1 MAKVAYPGGSTSIV
15 NNTNAATFI
24 PELWSDEIVAAYKKN
39 LVLANLVNKMS
50 MVGKKGDT
58 LHIPKPTRGSAS
70 VKAANTAVT
79 IQADTESEVQISVDK
94 HYEYSRMIEDIT
106 GVQALDSMRRFYT
119 DDAGYALAKQVDDDL
134 FTLAKRFGDDNG
146 SGSDWIHSNSYYV
159 DAANG
164 VAAYAVDT
172 VAATDV
178 FTDLAFRELI
188 QKMDDADTPM
198 DGRVLV
204 IPPSARRDI
213 LGIDR
218 YNSSDFVD
226 GRGVQNGLI
235 GSLYGVDVYVTSNC
249 PVIEAAADNTA
260 SAVDTRAAVLA
271 HRDTMVLAEQLA
283 VRSQTQ
289 YKQEYLADLFT
300 ADTLYGIQ
308 TLRPETGFVLALP
321 N

>member
-1 MAKVAYPGGSTSIV
+1 MAKVAFPGGSTSIV
-15 NNTNAATFI
+15 NSTNAATFI
-24 PELWSDEIVAAYKKN
+24 PELWSDEIIAAYKKN

-58 LHIPKPTRGSAS
+58 LHIPKPTRGTAS

-79 IQADTESEVQISVDK
+79 IQADTETEVLVSVDK
-94 HYEYSRMIEDIT
+94 HYEYSRMIEDIVD
-106 GVQALDSMRRFYT
+106 VQALDSMRRFYT

-134 FTLAKRFGDDNG
+134 FTLAKSLGDGD
-146 SGSDWIHSNSYYV
+146 GSDYTHSASFYV
-159 DAANG
+159 DGANG
-164 VAAYAVDT
+164 LAAYAVDT
-172 VAATDV
+172 VAPTDV

-198 DGRVLV
+198 DGRVLI

-226 GRGVQNGLI
+226 GRGVNNGQI

-260 SAVDTRAAVLA
+260 SAVDTRAAILA
-271 HRDTMVLAEQLA
+271 HRDTMVLAEQMA

-300 ADTLYGIQ
+300 ADTLYGVKE
-308 TLRPETGFVLALP
+308 LRPETGFILALP

>member
-1 MAKVAYPGGSTSIV
+1 MAKVTYPGGSTSIV
-15 NNTNAATFI
+15 NNTAAATFI
-24 PELWSDEIVAAYKKN
+24 PELWSDEIVAAYKQN

-79 IQADTESEVQISVDK
+79 IQADVESEVQINVNK

-134 FTLAKRFGDDNG
+134 FTLGKSVGDGNG
-146 SGSDWIHSNSYYV
+146 TSWVHSNSYYV
-159 DAANG
+159 DGANG
-164 VAAYAVDT
+164 IAAYAADT
-172 VAATDV
+172 VADGDN
-178 FTDLAFRELI
+178 FSDLAFRELI
-188 QKMDDADTPM
+188 KLMDDQDTPM
-198 DGRVLV
+198 DGRFLV

-218 YNSSDFVD
+218 YNSSDFVSA
-226 GRGVQNGLI
+226 GGVNTGKI
-235 GSLYGVDVYVTSNC
+235 GSLYGVDIYVSSNV
-249 PVIEAAADNTA
+249 PVLETAAENTA
-260 SAVDTRAAVLA
+260 GDAVRGAFLGHKDTL
-271 HRDTMVLAEQLA
+271 VLAEQMA

-300 ADTLYGIQ
+300 ADTLYGTQ
-308 TLRPETGFVLALP
+308 VLRPETGFVLALHD
-321 N
+321 

>member
-1 MAKVAYPGGSTSIV
+1 MATATYPGGSSSIV
-15 NNTNAATFI
+15 NKTNADKFI
-24 PELWSDEIVAAYKKN
+24 PELWSDEIIAAYKKN

-58 LHIPKPTRGSAS
+58 LHIPKPTRGTAA

-79 IQADTESEVQISVDK
+79 IQADTETEVQVAVDK
-94 HYEYSRMIEDIT
+94 HYEYSRMIEDIVD
-106 GVQALDSMRRFYT
+106 VQALDSMRRFYT

-134 FTLAKRFGDDNG
+134 FALAKSLGDGD
-146 SGSDWIHSNSYYV
+146 GSDYTHSASFYV
-159 DAANG
+159 DAGNG
-164 VAAYAVDT
+164 LAAYAVDT
-172 VAATDV
+172 VAPTDV

-198 DGRVLV
+198 DGRVLI

-226 GRGVQNGLI
+226 GRGVNNGQI

-249 PVIEAAADNTA
+249 PVVETAADNTA
-260 SAVDTRAAVLA
+260 SAVDTRAAILA
-271 HRDTMVLAEQLA
+271 HRDTMVLAEQMA

-300 ADTLYGIQ
+300 ADTLYGVKE
-308 TLRPETGFVLALP
+308 LRPETGFVLALP

>member
-1 MAKVAYPGGSTSIV
+1 MAKVAFPGGSTSIV
-15 NNTNAATFI
+15 NNANAATFI
-24 PELWSDEIVAAYKKN
+24 PELWSDEIIAAYKKN

-50 MVGKKGDT
+50 MTGKKGDT

-79 IQADTESEVQISVDK
+79 IQADTESEVQVVVNK

-106 GVQALDSMRRFYT
+106 DVQALDSLRRFYT

-134 FTLAKRFGDDNG
+134 FTLAKSLGDGD
-146 SGSDWIHSNSYYV
+146 GSDYTHSASFYV
-159 DAANG
+159 DGANG

-198 DGRVLV
+198 DGRVLI

-218 YNSSDFVD
+218 YNSSDFVNA
-226 GRGVQNGLI
+226 GGVNNGQI

-249 PVIEAAADNTA
+249 PVVETAADNTA
-260 SAVDTRAAVLA
+260 STVDTRAAILA
-271 HRDTMVLAEQLA
+271 HRDTMVLAEQMA

-300 ADTLYGIQ
+300 ADTLYGVKE
-308 TLRPETGFVLALP
+308 LRPETGFVLALP

>member
-15 NNTNAATFI
+15 NSTNAATFI

-58 LHIPKPTRGSAS
+58 LHIPKPTRGTATA
-70 VKAANTAVT
+70 KAANTAVT
-79 IQADTESEVQISVDK
+79 IQADTETEVQIAIDK
-94 HYEYSRMIEDIT
+94 HFEYSRMIEDIVD
-106 GVQALDSMRRFYT
+106 VQALDSMRRFYT

-134 FTLAKRFGDDNG
+134 FTLAKSLGDGD
-146 SGSDWIHSNSYYV
+146 GSDYTHSASFYV
-159 DAANG
+159 DAGNG
-164 VAAYAVDT
+164 FAAYAADT
-172 VAATDV
+172 VAPTDV

-198 DGRVLV
+198 DGRVLI

-226 GRGVQNGLI
+226 GRGVNNGQI

-249 PVIEAAADNTA
+249 PVIETAADNTA
-260 SAVDTRAAVLA
+260 STVDTRAALLV
-271 HRDTMVLAEQLA
+271 HRDTMVLAEQMA

-300 ADTLYGIQ
+300 ADTLYGVKE
-308 TLRPETGFVLALP
+308 LRPETGFVLALP